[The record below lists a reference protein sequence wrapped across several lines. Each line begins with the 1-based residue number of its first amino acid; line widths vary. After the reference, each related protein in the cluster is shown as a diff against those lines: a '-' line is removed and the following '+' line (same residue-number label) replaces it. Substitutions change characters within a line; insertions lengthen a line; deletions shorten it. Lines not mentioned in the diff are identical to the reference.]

1 MKINQSL
8 VTQAFQCR
16 NNTSG
21 VYHELEDVHHIQ
33 DVLKRELG
41 VTISESESIDFW
53 HWRCNEWDGSWF
65 GIDSSHTND
74 SDIIVWFQEFI
85 KFVGVKDDEDTED
98 YFDSQQKIGVKVVV
112 KDAEGASWEIELDP
126 DYHTQLIRDIESQI
140 PEKSVGGTIR
150 YSLEY
155 DSKKIWNMRKL

>member
-8 VTQAFQCR
+8 VTQTFQCR

-21 VYHELEDVHHIQ
+21 LYHELKEAHHIQ
-33 DVLKRELG
+33 DVLKRGLG

-53 HWRCNEWDGSWF
+53 HWRCNECDGSWF

-74 SDIIVWFQEFI
+74 SDIIEWFQEFI
-85 KFVGVKDDEDTED
+85 KFVGVKDDKDAED

-112 KDAEGASWEIELDP
+112 KDAEGAPWEIELDP
-126 DYHTQLIRDIESQI
+126 DYHAQLIRDIESQI